1 MPLAI
6 DEDTTDWIFLLD
18 RLLAHRTLAFI
29 PGKCFGLVGNMSSKT
44 FLSLMYKTHS
54 KFSGYR
60 DFWPFVRSTN
70 SGHVDKVVAS
80 LRLSSQ
86 IVRTIGGVG
95 SETGW
100 NGFRSDDGFA
110 VGPSRPCVHVAP
122 VVDTDF

>member
-1 MPLAI
+1 
-6 DEDTTDWIFLLD
+6 
-18 RLLAHRTLAFI
+18 
-29 PGKCFGLVGNMSSKT
+29 MSSIT
-44 FLSLMYKTHS
+44 FIHIFEVKTHS

-70 SGHVDKVVAS
+70 SGHVDKVVSS
-80 LRLSSQ
+80 LRLSFQ

-95 SETGW
+95 TETGW

-110 VGPSRPCVHVAP
+110 VGPTRPCVHVAP